1 MKSLSKSASKTPSAY
16 VPSSHFDQVVSD
28 IIALRIQG
36 ASEVRKQA
44 LNALSREILKIPTSN
59 ISYFQQSVMQLT
71 RILES
76 ARPTEPELQ
85 SPLHHIR
92 LMVSHGKSGV
102 KEKQSIIDF
111 LHQFEENRSL
121 ALRKIAREGI
131 HLFGKKAVVLTH
143 CHSHSALEIIK
154 LAYENNKIEHV
165 YCTESRPLFQGRL
178 TAKDLTDWKIP
189 CTQIVDSAIRSLLE
203 KQKITV
209 FLTGADAIIPQG
221 VINKVGTSTI
231 SMACHEKKI
240 PHIVAASSLKF
251 VKKIDIEER
260 NANEV
265 WPDRPKSLSIY
276 NPAFDLTPKKWI
288 RGIITENGLKR

>member
-1 MKSLSKSASKTPSAY
+1 MKSRSKTPSAFT
-16 VPSSHFDQVVSD
+16 PSSHFDRVVSD
-28 IIALRIQG
+28 IISLRIQG
-36 ASEVRKQA
+36 ASEVRKQG

-59 ISYFQQSVMQLT
+59 LSYFQESVINLT
-71 RILES
+71 QILE
-76 ARPTEPELQ
+76 ATRPTEPELQ

-102 KEKQSIIDF
+102 KEKQAVIDF
-111 LHQFEENRSL
+111 LHQFEENRKT

-131 HLFGKKAVVLTH
+131 HLFGKKSVVLTH

-154 LAYENNKIEHV
+154 LAYENGKINHV

-203 KQKITV
+203 KEKITV
-209 FLTGADAIIPQG
+209 FLTGADAVLPEG

-231 SMACHEKKI
+231 SMACHEKKV
-240 PHIVAASSLKF
+240 PHIVAASTLKF
-251 VKKIDIEER
+251 VKKIEVEER
-260 NANEV
+260 GADEV
-265 WPDRPKSLSIY
+265 WPDRPRSLSIY